1 HRSDAPPRGDAR
13 MKIERSRIGSVGV
26 VTPQSSITQT
36 EADELAAAIRLTRQ
50 SSGGRVVLDLGRVAY
65 LDSRALET
73 LLDFAEEQRSAG
85 QTAKIAGLTDTCR
98 EILDLTDL
106 LGEFEQ
112 FDTVEN
118 AVRSFL

>member
-1 HRSDAPPRGDAR
+1 MLFRSF
-13 MKIERSRIGSVGV
+13 S
-26 VTPQSSITQT
+26 
-36 EADELAAAIRLTRQ
+36 
-50 SSGGRVVLDLGRVAY
+50 
-65 LDSRALET
+65 
-73 LLDFAEEQRSAG
+73 EEQRSAG
-85 QTAKIAGLTDTCR
+85 QTAKLAGLTDTCR

>member
-1 HRSDAPPRGDAR
+1 MR
-13 MKIERSRIGSVGV
+13 IERSRVGSVGV
-26 VTPQSSITQT
+26 VAPQGSVAQT
-36 EADELAAAIRLTRQ
+36 EVVELVAAIRLTRQ
-50 SSGGRVVLDLGRVAY
+50 SSGGRVVLDLSRVPY
-65 LDSRALET
+65 LDSRALEA
-73 LLDFAEEQRSAG
+73 LLDFSEEQRSAG
-85 QTAKIAGLTDTCR
+85 QTAKLAGLTDTCR